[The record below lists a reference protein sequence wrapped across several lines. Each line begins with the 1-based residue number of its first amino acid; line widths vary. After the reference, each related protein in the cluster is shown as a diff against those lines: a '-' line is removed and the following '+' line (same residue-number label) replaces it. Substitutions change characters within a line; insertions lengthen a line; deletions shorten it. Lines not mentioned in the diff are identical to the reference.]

1 MAFWIGFFV
10 LVSILIFADLFL
22 NARVAHRP
30 TFRESLRVC
39 SFFVSIGIGFSVV
52 IWLRNHD
59 VEKVLEYLTGYI
71 VELSLSMDNVFVFAL
86 IFKYFNIDVKFQHRI
101 LFWGVVGAIIMRL
114 LMITFGIVLIHK
126 FEWVFYIF
134 GAILVYS
141 AYVLLFKAQ
150 KDEVKEGKADFI
162 TFVSKFM
169 PVVDEYK
176 NGEFFLRKK
185 GKLHATTLF
194 VALLFIEKSDLI
206 FAIDSVPAILAI
218 TQDVFVVFTS
228 NIFAIL
234 GIRSLY
240 FLIAHAIDKF
250 YYLHHALALIL
261 AFIGVK
267 MILMMYDIKIGLP
280 ISLAVI
286 ITSIT
291 LATIFSL
298 KKARR

>member
-1 MAFWIGFFV
+1 
-10 LVSILIFADLFL
+10 
-22 NARVAHRP
+22 
-30 TFRESLRVC
+30 
-39 SFFVSIGIGFSVV
+39 
-52 IWLRNHD
+52 
-59 VEKVLEYLTGYI
+59 
-71 VELSLSMDNVFVFAL
+71 
-86 IFKYFNIDVKFQHRI
+86 
-101 LFWGVVGAIIMRL
+101 MRL
-114 LMITFGIVLIHK
+114 K
-126 FEWVFYIF
+126 R
-134 GAILVYS
+134 
-141 AYVLLFKAQ
+141 
-150 KDEVKEGKADFI
+150 GKANFI
-162 TFVSKFM
+162 AFVAKFI

-176 NGEFFLRKK
+176 NGEFFIRKK

-194 VALLFIEKSDLI
+194 IALLFVEKSDLV

-218 TQDVFVVFTS
+218 TQDIFIVFTS

-261 AFIGVK
+261 AFIGCK

>member
-1 MAFWIGFFV
+1 MVFWTGFFIF
-10 LVSILIFADLFL
+10 VSILIFVDLIV
-22 NARVAHRP
+22 NGKAHRP
-30 TFRESLRVC
+30 TFKESLRIC
-39 SFFVSIGIGFSVV
+39 GFFIIMGLSFGAV
-52 IWLRNHD
+52 IWLRYNNP
-59 VEKVLEYLTGYI
+59 EKLLEYFTGYI

-86 IFKYFNIDVKFQHRI
+86 IFKYFKIDVKFQHRI
-101 LFWGVVGAIIMRL
+101 LFWGVLGAIVMRL
-114 LMITFGIVLIHK
+114 LMISFGIVLIHK
-126 FEWVFYIF
+126 FEWIFYIF
-134 GAILVYS
+134 GAILIYS
-141 AYVLLFKAQ
+141 AYILLFKAQ
-150 KDEVKEGKADFI
+150 KDEVKEGKANFI
-162 TFVSKFM
+162 AFVAKFI

-176 NGEFFLRKK
+176 NGEFFIRKK

-194 VALLFIEKSDLI
+194 IALLFVEKSDLV

-218 TQDVFVVFTS
+218 TQDIFIVFTS

-261 AFIGVK
+261 AFIGCK